1 MILNA
6 NQIGKDIIVFLSVSG
21 GVMSKLAAV
30 NEVLSTMLILTGL
43 IYTVVRIIGQVRIN
57 RGKAL
62 DNKKKENEL

>member
-43 IYTVVRIIGQVRIN
+43 IYTVVRIIGQIRIN
-57 RGKAL
+57 RGRAL

>member
-1 MILNA
+1 MILDA

-43 IYTVVRIIGQVRIN
+43 FIV
-57 RGKAL
+57 
-62 DNKKKENEL
+62 

>member
-1 MILNA
+1 MILDA

-43 IYTVVRIIGQVRIN
+43 MYTVVRIIGQIRIN
-57 RGKAL
+57 RGRAL

>member
-57 RGKAL
+57 QGRAL

>member
-1 MILNA
+1 MILDA

-43 IYTVVRIIGQVRIN
+43 VYTVVRIIGQVRIN
-57 RGKAL
+57 RGRAL
-62 DNKKKENEL
+62 DNQKKENEL

>member
-1 MILNA
+1 MILDA

-21 GVMSKLAAV
+21 GVMSNLAAV
-30 NEVLSTMLILTGL
+30 NELLSTMLILTGL

-57 RGKAL
+57 RGRAL

>member
-1 MILNA
+1 MILDA
-6 NQIGKDIIVFLSVSG
+6 NQIGKDIIVLLSVSG

>member
-1 MILNA
+1 MILDA

-21 GVMSKLAAV
+21 GVMSNIAAV

-43 IYTVVRIIGQVRIN
+43 VYTIVRIIGQVRIN
-57 RGKAL
+57 RGRAL

>member
-1 MILNA
+1 MILDA

>member
-1 MILNA
+1 MILDA

-30 NEVLSTMLILTGL
+30 NEVISTMLILTGL
-43 IYTVVRIIGQVRIN
+43 IYTVVSIIGQVRIN

>member
-43 IYTVVRIIGQVRIN
+43 VYTIVRIIGQVRIN
-57 RGKAL
+57 RGRAL

>member
-6 NQIGKDIIVFLSVSG
+6 NQIGKDIVVFLSVSG

-57 RGKAL
+57 RGRAL

>member
-1 MILNA
+1 MILDA

-43 IYTVVRIIGQVRIN
+43 VYTIVRIIGQVRIN
-57 RGKAL
+57 RGRAL

>member
-1 MILNA
+1 MILDA

-21 GVMSKLAAV
+21 GVMSKLAAF

-57 RGKAL
+57 RGRAL

>member
-1 MILNA
+1 MILDA

-43 IYTVVRIIGQVRIN
+43 VYTVVRIIGQVRIN
-57 RGKAL
+57 RGRAL

>member
-1 MILNA
+1 MILDA

-43 IYTVVRIIGQVRIN
+43 IYTIVRIIGQVRIN

>member
-1 MILNA
+1 MILDA

-57 RGKAL
+57 RGRAL